1 MKVTMHPWLLGITS
15 LIVVAPSI
23 AKESVLV
30 TPGVGIGIVK
40 LGMTAKKL
48 KQVAGNFDVTYV
60 LPSGVKVDRADWKD
74 NGMTTVM
81 LKVFYD
87 KDGKAVQIATAAS
100 TAVTTRGITTKSN
113 VDDIMYKSRNL
124 KLTEYRAKNGRVD
137 YYDYISDGIAYEF
150 RRLDEDLSRK
160 MYAIIV
166 HKPGVPVLSD
176 ADEKP
181 LKPFRPGAFR
191 K

>member
-1 MKVTMHPWLLGITS
+1 V
-15 LIVVAPSI
+15 I

-30 TPGVGIGIVK
+30 TPGVGIGVVK
-40 LGMTAKKL
+40 LGMTQKKL
-48 KQVAGNFDVTYV
+48 KQVAGNFDVSYV

-81 LKVFYD
+81 LKVFYN
-87 KDGKAVQIATAAS
+87 KDGKAIQIATGAS
-100 TAVTTRGITTKSN
+100 TAVTTGGISKKSR
-113 VDDIMYKSRNL
+113 VDDIGYQRNNL
-124 KLTEYRAKNGRVD
+124 KLIEYRAKNGRVD
-137 YYDYISDGIAYEF
+137 YYDDVPKGIAYEY
-150 RRLDEDLSRK
+150 RKLDEDFSRK

-166 HKPGVPVLSD
+166 HKPGVAVLSD

-181 LKPFRPGAFR
+181 LKPVVRAT

>member
-1 MKVTMHPWLLGITS
+1 MKVSMHTLILGIIS
-15 LIVVAPSI
+15 LLAGAPSS

-30 TPGVGIGIVK
+30 TPGVGIGVVK
-40 LGMTAKKL
+40 LGMTEKKL
-48 KQVAGNFDVTYV
+48 KQVAGNFDVSYV

-74 NGMTTVM
+74 NGLTTVM

-87 KDGKAVQIATAAS
+87 KGGKAIQIATAAS
-100 TAVTTRGITTKSN
+100 TAVTTGGISKKSN
-113 VDDIMYKSRNL
+113 VNDIMYKRQIL

-137 YYDYISDGIAYEF
+137 YYDYIPDGIAYEF

-166 HKPGVPVLSD
+166 HNPGVPVLSD

-181 LKPFRPGAFR
+181 LKPLRSGAVR
-191 K
+191 N